1 MVNKLVE
8 KATNKKPGGNVESLK
23 AENVYPRLAF
33 HYGIPSEAAKLAY
46 DPVQKIVAVSTKN
59 GQIKLLGKDN
69 TQALLISNDV
79 QPSKFLQ
86 FVYNQ
91 GILLNVT
98 SKNQIEVWD
107 IDRKTLS
114 YVHDFEKEITSFAI
128 MHQCSFIFIGD
139 SAGNVTVWKLNQAHH
154 IERMKYWISRSAS
167 HGDTDEAAG
176 STAIMFIS
184 PQPTAES
191 KRILFIHADG
201 LLSLWDIKESKS
213 IFRAG
218 RTTTQLSSQE
228 TKEVISACWA
238 CPFGS
243 KVAVGFSTG
252 DIHIYSI
259 PSNSELGNDSSMS
272 KDSYKSQIG
281 HISKLNLGYRVEK
294 VPIASLKW
302 VYSDGKLSRLYAMGA
317 SDATPA
323 NLVQVILLSDDAESR
338 TIKIGLQLLEPCLD
352 LEIISCSNEH
362 IKHKHGLLLLIGK
375 SGQMYAYDDHAIEK
389 YLLQFQ
395 SKSPPSIPRE
405 VIIKLP
411 FSDSS
416 ILSAQFI
423 TNSSNTIGSEDQ
435 DYVSTVKTIP
445 SLLPAES
452 KHSDPPRFT
461 GFARIKNLYI
471 TGHSDGTIKFW
482 DVSCP
487 LLIPLLSI
495 TQQSEDD
502 SSQTGI
508 AVTAIYY
515 CTESRRLFSGD
526 KSGTVRIYQF
536 KPEPF
541 PTENSF
547 FSLSGGS
554 KKGGNHIIQSVKFI
568 KVNGCVLSFNLRSS
582 SSHLAVGSEKGH
594 VSVIDIEGPSLLYQ
608 KQIGTELSADIISL
622 QFAACDFQGFE
633 KKILVL
639 AARDSSTLALEADS
653 GNILSSRV
661 VQPKKPFKAL
671 FMQIID
677 CAEATSTEDAARK
690 QSLLLLCS
698 EKAAYVYSLEHV
710 AQGVKKVWYK
720 KKFQSSCCFASTVGS
735 NSSAGLILMFSCG
748 KIEIRSLPQLSL
760 VKETALKS
768 FMHSPS
774 KPNSFPDR
782 FMCCSVDGE
791 VIMARGDQEIAVAS
805 VLLQNERYRHLDSFG
820 QVYDKNLMA
829 SEDGLS
835 PRAVPHKEKK
845 KGIFGSVFKDVTGS
859 KTNQGADIIAED
871 VKAGFGE
878 LFTIFSV
885 SNFPADAENT
895 DNAALENDDQLD
907 IDDIDLD
914 DLDEKPKGNNVMAL
928 LNKQKLASKF
938 QSFKGKLK
946 QMTVKNEKHPTEEE
960 PQNEK
965 AEAVDQIKK
974 KYGFSSSNE
983 TIVAKMAEAKLAEN
997 VKKLQ
1002 GINLKAAEMQ
1012 DNARSF
1018 SSMAKETLRIVE
1030 QKNNA
1035 NKS

>member
-1 MVNKLVE
+1 MFMVNKLVE

-69 TQALLISNDV
+69 TQALLESNDV

-86 FVYNQ
+86 
-91 GILLNVT
+91 
-98 SKNQIEVWD
+98 VWD

-114 YVHDFEKEITSFAI
+114 YVHDFEKEITSFTI

-139 SAGNVTVWKLNQAHH
+139 SAGNVTVWKLNQDRH
-154 IERMKYWISRSAS
+154 IERMKYWIPCSAS

-176 STAIMFIS
+176 GTAIMFIS

-191 KRILFIHADG
+191 KSLDSRRVEDIGRILFIHADG

-213 IFRAG
+213 IFAAG

-228 TKEVISACWA
+228 SKEVISACWA

-243 KVAVGFSTG
+243 KVAVGYSTG

-302 VYSDGKLSRLYAMGA
+302 VYSDGKSSRLYAMGA
-317 SDATPA
+317 SDATPT
-323 NLVQVILLSDDAESR
+323 NLVQVILLNDDAESR

-405 VIIKLP
+405 VMIKLP

-445 SLLPAES
+445 SLLPSES

-515 CTESRRLFSGD
+515 CTESRHLFSGD
-526 KSGTVRIYQF
+526 KSGT
-536 KPEPF
+536 
-541 PTENSF
+541 
-547 FSLSGGS
+547 
-554 KKGGNHIIQSVKFI
+554 
-568 KVNGCVLSFNLRSS
+568 
-582 SSHLAVGSEKGH
+582 

-608 KQIGTELSADIISL
+608 KQIGTELSADIISS

-671 FMQIID
+671 FMQIIVVR
-677 CAEATSTEDAARK
+677 SPV
-690 QSLLLLCS
+690 QSSLGLRDM
-698 EKAAYVYSLEHV
+698 EKAPTNLE
-710 AQGVKKVWYK
+710 
-720 KKFQSSCCFASTVGS
+720 F
-735 NSSAGLILMFSCG
+735 
-748 KIEIRSLPQLSL
+748 E
-760 VKETALKS
+760 
-768 FMHSPS
+768 
-774 KPNSFPDR
+774 
-782 FMCCSVDGE
+782 
-791 VIMARGDQEIAVAS
+791 ARGDQEIAVAS
-805 VLLQNERYRHLDSFG
+805 VLLQNERYRHLDSFA

-895 DNAALENDDQLD
+895 DNAPLENDDQLD

-960 PQNEK
+960 PQNGK

-974 KYGFSSSNE
+974 KYGFSSPNE
-983 TIVAKMAEAKLAEN
+983 TSVAKMAEAKLAEN

-1002 GINLKAAEMQ
+1002 GINLKTAEMQ